1 VTTLRRALTQQR
13 KGGAGKKPPAIV
25 EVLWEDIFTRP
36 GWLGHKAREDGSAE
50 CRTVGY
56 LLSKDARYVRLSS
69 SWSSDERADTT
80 TIPIGVV
87 RSITELR
94 K

>member
-1 VTTLRRALTQQR
+1 VTTLRRAITRRSTR
-13 KGGAGKKPPAIV
+13 KSGGVPSIV
-25 EVLWEDIFTRP
+25 EILWEDIFTRP
-36 GWLGHKAREDGSAE
+36 GWLAHRQREQRSAE

-56 LLSKDARYVRLSS
+56 LLEKDEKHVRVSS

-80 TIPIGVV
+80 SIPMGAV